1 MVAQGTR
8 RPPGEDCSVKR
19 SSLQNFPS
27 LVDKKASS
35 VSFNSAQDE
44 IHEIPSAINLSKRE
58 KLVRWRSD
66 NEFAAC
72 IYSCKRE
79 IHRLYIAPYDIFQFR
94 GLELVDPDTCMAR
107 QKRYMQEVSA
117 VKREQQHQKQQGI
130 CDANGIQ
137 TALTSQVSFERAMK
151 KALDNA
157 FVDNM
162 AVKEY
167 LADAMLELEAEYKAQ
182 KEKEAKKR
190 LLGGF
195 GFNSLR
201 RSFSLRRSLSHL
213 NPKKKTKPT

>member
-1 MVAQGTR
+1 MVAQETTT
-8 RPPGEDCSVKR
+8 PQGEECSVKR
-19 SSLQNFPS
+19 SSLQSCPS
-27 LVDKKASS
+27 LDKKASS

-44 IHEIPSAINLSKRE
+44 IHEIPSASNLSKRE
-58 KLVRWRSD
+58 KLERWRSD
-66 NEFAAC
+66 DEFAAC
-72 IYSCKRE
+72 IDACKRKLH
-79 IHRLYIAPYDIFQFR
+79 ILHIAPSDIFQFR
-94 GLELVDPDTCMAR
+94 GLELVDPNTCMAR
-107 QKRYMQEVSA
+107 QKRYMQEVAA

-137 TALTSQVSFERAMK
+137 TAQTSQVSFERSIK

-167 LADAMLELEAEYKAQ
+167 LADAMLELQAEYKAQ
-182 KEKEAKKR
+182 KEKEAKKIS
-190 LLGGF
+190 GGF

-213 NPKKKTKPT
+213 NPPKKTKPT